1 MPTQLDARADKHES
15 VCMPKEPDKK
25 SLAQSI
31 FDWHGRRGN
40 DLFLRPI
47 ISSKL
52 ISVLFNQTALNQYEV
67 QRKYYIVPYKSKEA
81 ENLKLLR
88 SGAS

>member
-1 MPTQLDARADKHES
+1 MPGQTSMNQSACPRNLIKRVWLRAY
-15 VCMPKEPDKK
+15 
-25 SLAQSI
+25 LIGA
-31 FDWHGRRGN
+31 GGRGN

-67 QRKYYIVPYKSKEA
+67 QKKKKKSAIYRKEA
-81 ENLKLLR
+81 GNLKLLR
-88 SGAS
+88 SGASSVLRM

>member
-1 MPTQLDARADKHES
+1 MIGAE
-15 VCMPKEPDKK
+15 
-25 SLAQSI
+25 
-31 FDWHGRRGN
+31 GRGN

-52 ISVLFNQTALNQYEV
+52 ISVLFTQTALNQYEV
-67 QRKYYIVPYKSKEA
+67 QKKKKYIAPYKSKEA

-88 SGAS
+88 SGASLILRM